1 MGDQRRDQD
10 DEGFIESTVRDA
22 TLTGAGDDPEPPD
35 EPQAAAAM
43 PRRNDDPDEDQ

>member
-10 DEGFIESTVRDA
+10 DDGFIESTVRDA
-22 TLTGAGDDPEPPD
+22 TVTGTGDDPEPPE

-43 PRRNDDPDEDQ
+43 PRNNAGPDEEQ